1 MDEKDREIVPGL
13 AEGAEQLD
21 VASAEGSA
29 EVTHE
34 EDDRRAGPER
44 LAKVVRSREVIALD
58 GQVEGR
64 VVDVGR
70 AHDARQF
77 ARHRPVD
84 ASAGDRLQR

>member
-1 MDEKDREIVPGL
+1 MVDEKDREVVPGL

-34 EDDRRAGPER
+34 EDDRRAWPEG
-44 LAKVVRSREVIALD
+44 LAEVVRSPEVIALD
-58 GQVEGR
+58 GQVKGR

-70 AHDARQF
+70 AHDA
-77 ARHRPVD
+77 
-84 ASAGDRLQR
+84 